1 MIQEGNPSF
10 EATQPKE
17 CNLKNFRILVVDDFQ
32 FMCDILSGMM
42 REMGVG
48 EVLTFDSSRSALSH
62 LNYVTKNYSNST
74 HIDLAL
80 IDWLMPGMNGVE
92 LIKEIR
98 RFDEDYIKFLP
109 VVLLSA
115 YTSKKVVEAARDSGA
130 NEALVKPISA
140 EKLARRMVHI
150 INHPRPFIK
159 NDGFMG
165 PDRRRKEE
173 RFEGKDKRKTKAEFI
188 KVHEEDV

>member
-1 MIQEGNPSF
+1 MPERNPSF

-17 CNLKNFRILVVDDFQ
+17 CNLKNFRIIVVDDFQ
-32 FMCDILSGMM
+32 FMGDLLAGMM
-42 REMGVG
+42 KEMGVG
-48 EVLTFDSSRSALSH
+48 EVLTFDSAQKALNH
-62 LNYVTKNYSNST
+62 LNYVTKNYSHTT

-80 IDWLMPGMNGVE
+80 IDWLMPGMNGVD
-92 LIKEIR
+92 LIRQIR
-98 RFDEDYIKFLP
+98 NFEEEHIKFLP
-109 VVLLSA
+109 IVLLSA

-140 EKLARRMVHI
+140 EKLASRLVHI

-159 NDGFMG
+159 NDSFMG

-173 RFEGKDKRKTKAEFI
+173 DFEGKDKRKTKPEFI

>member
-1 MIQEGNPSF
+1 MQEGNPSF

-17 CNLKNFRILVVDDFQ
+17 CNLKNFRILIVDDFQ
-32 FMCDILSGMM
+32 FMADLLAGMM

-48 EVLTFDSSRSALSH
+48 EVITFDSASGALNH
-62 LNYVTKNYSNST
+62 LKYVTKNYSNTT

-80 IDWLMPGMNGVE
+80 IDWLMPGMNGVD

-98 RFDEDYIKFLP
+98 RFDQDYIKFLP
-109 VVLLSA
+109 IVLLSA

-140 EKLARRMVHI
+140 EKLAKRLVHI
-150 INHPRPFIK
+150 INNPRPYIK
-159 NDGFMG
+159 NDKFMG

-173 RFEGKDKRKTKAEFI
+173 KFQGKDKRKTKAEFI